1 VKYWRGYLAAAI
13 FAAVAW
19 GFVSFAE
26 AHPVLVDMIYPYLT
40 RIYISSAAD
49 WAGGTTACI
58 WQILLFLG
66 IVAIIASIVLMIVF
80 KWNFV
85 QWLGW
90 VLAFVFGVN
99 MLTTVSYHLNAYTS
113 PLADD
118 IRMNVSDYTVSE
130 LNEAT
135 LFFRDQANILSGT
148 VRRNNEGAPV
158 ITDFNALA
166 AVAHQGF
173 DVLTYDKAMSVF
185 ASSKAP
191 VKQLSMTGLFL
202 SKGDSGM
209 TVALTGE
216 SAVNPKVP
224 SAAMPFAICKEMSH
238 RISIYAEADANFAAY
253 LACVNNPDPLYQYSG
268 YLMAYYYCYQAMLS
282 IPTSA
287 AQASAS
293 KAEKG
298 LNGLVRDDI
307 EAVYGFYGEAES
319 TANVQSTANITD
331 SEGENTLIAFS
342 SYSDVA
348 DLFASWY
355 IQEFILPVME
365 EEEASKTPEFDP
377 YDEVQV
383 GIGG

>member
-1 VKYWRGYLAAAI
+1 MKYWRGYLAAAI

-19 GFVSFAE
+19 GFVSFAK
-26 AHPVLVDMIYPYLT
+26 AHPVLVDMVYPYLT
-40 RIYISSAAD
+40 RIYISSVAG
-49 WAGGTTACI
+49 WSGGTTACI

-66 IVAIIASIVLMIVF
+66 IIAIIASVVLMIVF

-135 LFFRDQANILSGT
+135 LYFRDQANLLSGT
-148 VRRNNEGAPV
+148 VRRNNEDAPV
-158 ITDFNALA
+158 IADFNELA

-185 ASSKAP
+185 ASSPAP

-202 SKGDSGM
+202 SKGESGM

-224 SAAMPFAICKEMSH
+224 NAAMPFAICKEMSH
-238 RISIYAEADANFAAY
+238 RISIYTEADANFAAF
-253 LACVNNPDPLYQYSG
+253 LACINNPEPIYQYSG
-268 YLMAYYYCYQAMLS
+268 YLMAYYYCYQALLS

-287 AQASAS
+287 AQASAA

-298 LNGLVRDDI
+298 LNGLVKADI
-307 EAVYGFYGEAES
+307 ESVYKFYGEAES
-319 TANVQSTANITD
+319 TANVQATANITD
-331 SEGENTLIAFS
+331 SEGENTLITFS

-365 EEEASKTPEFDP
+365 EEEENKTPDFDP

-383 GIGG
+383 GIGA